1 MLKERTT
8 NSNQYCFVCGIQYD
22 QTKESFRSISTD
34 GILEV
39 YIKNN
44 VLKVF
49 KSHCCQNHLTEARF
63 LKRNEYVN
71 LKSIQSS
78 TKLTRSSLEAI
89 LKGIGTRDERTCSV
103 FSCFGDFA
111 NIDNEYCSQI
121 TSFNKDEFILII
133 SFLNNLKN
141 FPTRT

>member
-39 YIKNN
+39 YIKTNI
-44 VLKVF
+44 LIGF
-49 KSHCCQNHLTEARF
+49 DCRCCQNHLTEARF
-63 LKRNEYVN
+63 LKRNVSVK
-71 LKSIQSS
+71 LKSIKNS
-78 TKLTRSSLEAI
+78 TKLTKSSLEAI
-89 LKGIGTRDERTCSV
+89 FKGIGTRDERTCSV

-121 TSFNKDEFILII
+121 TSFIKDEFILII
-133 SFLNNLKN
+133 SYLNN
-141 FPTRT
+141 